1 MSGKYAWLA
10 IDRHMLDDYG
20 AYIYRVVEQYLCKDV
35 VRESGSVYRAWI
47 DNAHGRTT
55 DQDRR
60 EVP

>member
-1 MSGKYAWLA
+1 M
-10 IDRHMLDDYG
+10 
-20 AYIYRVVEQYLCKDV
+20 KDV
-35 VRESGSVYRAWI
+35 PALSILDGRLIVDSNLVRESGSVYRAWI